1 MDITKKGVLYIRKKE
16 DKKNVVI
23 YNNEIWRVFVDIVY
37 FNEE

>member
-1 MDITKKGVLYIRKKE
+1 MDITKKGVLYIREKE

-23 YNNEIWRVFVDIVY
+23 YNNEIWQVFVDIVY